1 LSYFRAV
8 KGRELIRKLRQAG
21 VEVIKSRGK
30 GGHYVLRYGGRQTS
44 VPFHGARDLGP
55 NLISDICKQL
65 GIDPE
70 RTS

>member
-1 LSYFRAV
+1 V

-30 GGHYVLRYGGRQTS
+30 VGPYVLRYRGRQTS
-44 VPFHGARDLGP
+44 DLGP

-65 GIDPE
+65 GIDPK
-70 RTS
+70 RIS